1 MAKLSFL
8 KPRQIATKNRAIYR
22 SKSQNQGYNFAAK
35 GLTSAQLVRPEKLL
49 PHHSGLAITL

>member
-22 SKSQNQGYNFAAK
+22 SKSQIEIWAFFVAEVTVA
-35 GLTSAQLVRPEKLL
+35 
-49 PHHSGLAITL
+49 